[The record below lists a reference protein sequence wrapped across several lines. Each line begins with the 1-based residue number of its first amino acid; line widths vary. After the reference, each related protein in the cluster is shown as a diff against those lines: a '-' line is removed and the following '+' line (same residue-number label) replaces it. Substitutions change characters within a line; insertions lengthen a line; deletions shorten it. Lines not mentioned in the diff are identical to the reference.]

1 MDQVALHRIAEA
13 AQVDALLVDQRSDP
27 SFVLADAAGV
37 SDRDDLLPGLIGML
51 FAAGEKHLFV
61 ERWDAVNHIVQPE
74 WTKLSKWD
82 EAKLS
87 VETLLDMTIG
97 MDSDLALMGTIGH
110 SHTFEPVILR
120 KLVEILETQTARPI
134 NEILAS
140 WLRDPLSI
148 EPEHCQLIWDEQT
161 SRWRLSASMDAI
173 HRLGIAMLDAALF
186 DGSYLMAMR
195 EPAQSS
201 SPHFRLLWWNNCRAL
216 LEERRI
222 TPPNSVPSDLLVAT
236 LRGKECLAIS
246 GDLDVALTISAP
258 SQPTETHLA
267 LELLANPQL
276 WEALT

>member
-13 AQVDALLVDQRSDP
+13 AEVDALLVDQRSDP
-27 SFVLADAAGV
+27 SFVFADAARV

-87 VETLLDMTIG
+87 VETLLDMTTG
-97 MDSDLALMGTIGH
+97 MDSDLALAGTIGH
-110 SHTFEPVILR
+110 SHTFEPVVLK
-120 KLVEILETQTARPI
+120 KLIEILETQTAQPI
-134 NEILAS
+134 DEILAS
-140 WLRDPLSI
+140 WLRDPLGI
-148 EPEHCQLIWDEQT
+148 EPQHCQLSWDAHT

-173 HRLGIAMLDAALF
+173 HQLGIAMLDAALF

-222 TPPNSVPSDLLVAT
+222 TPPNNVPSDLLVAT

-267 LELLANPQL
+267 LELLADPLL
-276 WEALT
+276 WKALS

>member
-1 MDQVALHRIAEA
+1 MDQLALHRIAEA
-13 AQVDALLVDQRSDP
+13 AQVDALLVDQQSER
-27 SFVLADAAGV
+27 SFVFADTARV

-51 FAAGEKHLFV
+51 FAAGEKQLFV

-110 SHTFEPVILR
+110 SHTFEPVILK

-267 LELLANPQL
+267 LELLADPLL
-276 WEALT
+276 WEALS

>member
-1 MDQVALHRIAEA
+1 MDKVALHRIAEA
-13 AQVDALLVDQRSDP
+13 AEVDALLVDQRSDP
-27 SFVLADAAGV
+27 SFVFADAARV

-110 SHTFEPVILR
+110 SHTFEPVILK

-267 LELLANPQL
+267 LELLADPLL
-276 WEALT
+276 WEALS

>member
-13 AQVDALLVDQRSDP
+13 AQVDALLVDQRLDP
-27 SFVLADAAGV
+27 SFVFADSARV

-87 VETLLDMTIG
+87 VETLLDMTTG
-97 MDSDLALMGTIGH
+97 MDSDLALIGTIGH
-110 SHTFEPVILR
+110 THTFEPVILK
-120 KLVEILETQTARPI
+120 KLVEILETQTAQPI

-216 LEERRI
+216 LEEREDY
-222 TPPNSVPSDLLVAT
+222 TA
-236 LRGKECLAIS
+236 
-246 GDLDVALTISAP
+246 
-258 SQPTETHLA
+258 Q
-267 LELLANPQL
+267 
-276 WEALT
+276 

>member
-13 AQVDALLVDQRSDP
+13 AEVDALLVDQRSDP
-27 SFVLADAAGV
+27 SFVFADAARV

-110 SHTFEPVILR
+110 SHTFEPVILK

-222 TPPNSVPSDLLVAT
+222 TPPDSVPSDLLVAT

-267 LELLANPQL
+267 LELLADPLL
-276 WEALT
+276 WEALS

>member
-1 MDQVALHRIAEA
+1 MDQLALHRIAEA
-13 AQVDALLVDQRSDP
+13 AQVDALLVDQRSEH
-27 SFVLADAAGV
+27 SFVFADADSV
-37 SDRDDLLPGLIGML
+37 NDRDDLLPGLIGML

-87 VETLLDMTIG
+87 VETLLDMTTG

-267 LELLANPQL
+267 LELLADPLL
-276 WEALT
+276 WEALS

>member
-87 VETLLDMTIG
+87 VETLLDMTTG

-110 SHTFEPVILR
+110 SHTFEPVMLK
-120 KLVEILETQTARPI
+120 KLVEILETQTAQPI

-161 SRWRLSASMDAI
+161 GRWRLSASMDAI

-236 LRGKECLAIS
+236 LSGKECLAIS
-246 GDLDVALTISAP
+246 GELDVALTISAP

-267 LELLANPQL
+267 LELLADPLL
-276 WEALT
+276 WEALS

>member
-13 AQVDALLVDQRSDP
+13 AQVDALLVDQRLDP
-27 SFVLADAAGV
+27 SFVFADSARV

-87 VETLLDMTIG
+87 VETLLDMTTG
-97 MDSDLALMGTIGH
+97 MDSDLALIGTIGH
-110 SHTFEPVILR
+110 THTFEPVILK
-120 KLVEILETQTARPI
+120 KLVEILETQTAQPI

-140 WLRDPLSI
+140 WLLDPLSI

-267 LELLANPQL
+267 LELLADPLL
-276 WEALT
+276 WEALS

>member
-13 AQVDALLVDQRSDP
+13 AEVDALLVDQRSDP
-27 SFVLADAAGV
+27 SFVFADAARV

-110 SHTFEPVILR
+110 SHTFEPVILN

-267 LELLANPQL
+267 LELLADPLL
-276 WEALT
+276 WEALS

>member
-13 AQVDALLVDQRSDP
+13 AEVDALLVDQRSDP
-27 SFVLADAAGV
+27 SFVFADAARV
-37 SDRDDLLPGLIGML
+37 SDRDDLLPALIGML

-110 SHTFEPVILR
+110 SHTFEPVILK

-267 LELLANPQL
+267 LELLADPLL
-276 WEALT
+276 WEALS

>member
-13 AQVDALLVDQRSDP
+13 AQVDALLVDQRLDP
-27 SFVLADAAGV
+27 SFVFADSARV

-87 VETLLDMTIG
+87 VETLLDMTTG
-97 MDSDLALMGTIGH
+97 MDSDLALIGTIGH
-110 SHTFEPVILR
+110 THTFEPVILK
-120 KLVEILETQTARPI
+120 KLVEILETQTAQPI

-173 HRLGIAMLDAALF
+173 HQLGIAMLDAALF

-222 TPPNSVPSDLLVAT
+222 TPPNSVPSDLLIAT
-236 LRGKECLAIS
+236 LHGKECLAIS
-246 GDLDVALTISAP
+246 GELDVALSISAP

-267 LELLANPQL
+267 LELLAAPLL
-276 WEALT
+276 WEALS

>member
-13 AQVDALLVDQRSDP
+13 AEVDALLVDQRSDP
-27 SFVLADAAGV
+27 SFVFADAARV

-74 WTKLSKWD
+74 WTKLNKWD

-110 SHTFEPVILR
+110 SHTFEPVILK

-148 EPEHCQLIWDEQT
+148 ETEHCQLIWDEQT

-267 LELLANPQL
+267 LELLADPLL
-276 WEALT
+276 WEALS

>member
-1 MDQVALHRIAEA
+1 MDQLALHRIAEA
-13 AQVDALLVDQRSDP
+13 AQVDALLVDQRSGH
-27 SFVLADAAGV
+27 SFVFADAASV
-37 SDRDDLLPGLIGML
+37 NDRDELLLGLIGML
-51 FAAGEKHLFV
+51 FAAGEKQLFV

-110 SHTFEPVILR
+110 SHTFEPVILK

-134 NEILAS
+134 NEILAC

-222 TPPNSVPSDLLVAT
+222 TPPDSVPSDLLVAT

-267 LELLANPQL
+267 LELLADPLL
-276 WEALT
+276 WEALS

>member
-13 AQVDALLVDQRSDP
+13 AEVDALLVDQRSDP
-27 SFVLADAAGV
+27 SFVFADAARV

-97 MDSDLALMGTIGH
+97 MDSYLALMGTIGH
-110 SHTFEPVILR
+110 SHTFEPVILK

-267 LELLANPQL
+267 LELLADPLL
-276 WEALT
+276 WEALS

>member
-13 AQVDALLVDQRSDP
+13 AQVDALLVDQRLDP
-27 SFVLADAAGV
+27 SFVFADSARV

-110 SHTFEPVILR
+110 SHTFEPVILK
-120 KLVEILETQTARPI
+120 KLVEILETQTAQPI

-246 GDLDVALTISAP
+246 GELDVALTISAP

-267 LELLANPQL
+267 LELLAAPLL
-276 WEALT
+276 WEALS

>member
-1 MDQVALHRIAEA
+1 MDQLAIHRIAEA
-13 AQVDALLVDQRSDP
+13 AQVDALLVDQRSEH
-27 SFVLADAAGV
+27 SFVFADTARV
-37 SDRDDLLPGLIGML
+37 SDRDDLLPSLIGML

-87 VETLLDMTIG
+87 VETLLDMTTG
-97 MDSDLALMGTIGH
+97 MNSDLTLAGTIGH
-110 SHTFEPVILR
+110 SHTYEPVMLE
-120 KLVEILETQTARPI
+120 KLIEILETQTAQPI
-134 NEILAS
+134 DEILAS

-148 EPEHCQLIWDEQT
+148 EPEHCQLSWDART

-173 HRLGIAMLDAALF
+173 HQLGIAMLDAALF

-201 SPHFRLLWWNNCRAL
+201 SPHFRLLWWNDCRAL
-216 LEERRI
+216 HEERGI
-222 TPPNSVPSDLLVAT
+222 APPSSVPGDLLVAT
-236 LRGKECLAIS
+236 LSGKECLAIS
-246 GDLDVALTISAP
+246 GELDVALAISAT

-267 LELLANPQL
+267 LELLADPLL
-276 WEALT
+276 WEALS

>member
-13 AQVDALLVDQRSDP
+13 AEVDALLVDQRSDP
-27 SFVLADAAGV
+27 SFVFADAARV

-110 SHTFEPVILR
+110 SHTFEPVIL
-120 KLVEILETQTARPI
+120 KNLVEILETQTARPI

-267 LELLANPQL
+267 LELLADPLL
-276 WEALT
+276 WEALS

>member
-13 AQVDALLVDQRSDP
+13 AEVDALLVDQRSDP
-27 SFVLADAAGV
+27 SFVFADAARV

-110 SHTFEPVILR
+110 SHSFEPVILK

-148 EPEHCQLIWDEQT
+148 ETEHCQLIWDEQT

-267 LELLANPQL
+267 LELLADPLL
-276 WEALT
+276 WEALS

>member
-13 AQVDALLVDQRSDP
+13 AEVDALLVDQRSDP
-27 SFVLADAAGV
+27 SFVFADAARV

-87 VETLLDMTIG
+87 VETLLDMTTG

-110 SHTFEPVILR
+110 SHTFEPVILK
-120 KLVEILETQTARPI
+120 KLVEILETQTAQPI

-140 WLRDPLSI
+140 WLLDPLSI

-267 LELLANPQL
+267 LELLADPLL
-276 WEALT
+276 WEALS

>member
-27 SFVLADAAGV
+27 SFVFADAARV

-87 VETLLDMTIG
+87 VETLLDMTTG

-110 SHTFEPVILR
+110 SHTFEPVMLK
-120 KLVEILETQTARPI
+120 KLVEILETQTAQPI

-161 SRWRLSASMDAI
+161 GRWRLSASMDAI

-236 LRGKECLAIS
+236 LSGKECLAIS
-246 GDLDVALTISAP
+246 GELDVALTISAP

-267 LELLANPQL
+267 LELLADPLL
-276 WEALT
+276 WEALS

>member
-13 AQVDALLVDQRSDP
+13 AEVDALLVDQRSDP
-27 SFVLADAAGV
+27 SFVFADAARV

-110 SHTFEPVILR
+110 SHTFEPVILK

-134 NEILAS
+134 NEILAC

-222 TPPNSVPSDLLVAT
+222 TPPDSVPSDLLVAT

-267 LELLANPQL
+267 LELLADPLL
-276 WEALT
+276 WEALS

>member
-1 MDQVALHRIAEA
+1 MDQLALHRIAEA
-13 AQVDALLVDQRSDP
+13 AQVDALLVDQRSEH
-27 SFVLADAAGV
+27 SFVFADADSV
-37 SDRDDLLPGLIGML
+37 NDRDDLLPGLIGML

-87 VETLLDMTIG
+87 VETLLDMTTG

-110 SHTFEPVILR
+110 SHTFEPVILK
-120 KLVEILETQTARPI
+120 KLVEILETQTAQPI

-267 LELLANPQL
+267 LELLADPLL
-276 WEALT
+276 WEALS

>member
-13 AQVDALLVDQRSDP
+13 AEVDALLVDQRSDP
-27 SFVLADAAGV
+27 SFVFADAARV

-110 SHTFEPVILR
+110 SHTFEPVILK

-134 NEILAS
+134 NELLAC

-222 TPPNSVPSDLLVAT
+222 TPPDSVPSDLLVAT

-267 LELLANPQL
+267 LELLADPLL
-276 WEALT
+276 WEALS

>member
-13 AQVDALLVDQRSDP
+13 AQVDALLVDQRLDP
-27 SFVLADAAGV
+27 SFVFADSARV

-87 VETLLDMTIG
+87 VETLLDMTTG
-97 MDSDLALMGTIGH
+97 MDSDLALIGTIGH
-110 SHTFEPVILR
+110 THTFEPVILK
-120 KLVEILETQTARPI
+120 KLVEILETQTAQPI

-246 GDLDVALTISAP
+246 GELDVALSISAP

-267 LELLANPQL
+267 LELLAAPLL
-276 WEALT
+276 WEALS

>member
-1 MDQVALHRIAEA
+1 MDQLALHRIAEA
-13 AQVDALLVDQRSDP
+13 AQVDALLVDQRSE
-27 SFVLADAAGV
+27 SYCVFANTAEVN
-37 SDRDDLLPGLIGML
+37 DRDDLLPGLVGML

-87 VETLLDMTIG
+87 VETLLDMTTG
-97 MDSDLALMGTIGH
+97 MDSDLALAGTIGH
-110 SHTFEPVILR
+110 SHTFEPVILE
-120 KLVEILETQTARPI
+120 KLIEILETQTAQPI
-134 NEILAS
+134 DEILAS

-173 HRLGIAMLDAALF
+173 HQLGIAMLDAALF

-201 SPHFRLLWWNNCRAL
+201 SPHFRLLWWNDCRAL
-216 LEERRI
+216 MGERGI
-222 TPPNSVPSDLLVAT
+222 TPPGDFPSDLLVAT
-236 LRGKECLAIS
+236 LSGKACLAIS
-246 GDLDVALTISAP
+246 GELDVALTISAP

-267 LELLANPQL
+267 LELLANPML

>member
-87 VETLLDMTIG
+87 VETLLDMTTG

-110 SHTFEPVILR
+110 SHTFEPVMLK
-120 KLVEILETQTARPI
+120 KLVEILETQTAQPI

-173 HRLGIAMLDAALF
+173 HQLGIAMLDAALF

-267 LELLANPQL
+267 LELLADPLL
-276 WEALT
+276 WEALS

>member
-13 AQVDALLVDQRSDP
+13 AEVDALLVDQRSDP
-27 SFVLADAAGV
+27 SFVFADAARV

-110 SHTFEPVILR
+110 SHTFEPVILK

-148 EPEHCQLIWDEQT
+148 EPEHCQLVWDEQT

-267 LELLANPQL
+267 LELLADPLL
-276 WEALT
+276 WEALS